1 MSSALDIGYGALAA
15 GYLLILIPLA
25 IMLYL
30 RVSFL
35 SDTLIALVR
44 MTLQLL
50 FVGFYLQFV
59 FNLNLWWLNFI
70 WLLVMV
76 LVANLNILNNSRLR
90 RRTFLA
96 PMFVAMSAGMGIP
109 LLYMIGVILRLP
121 NLFEAQYFIPLAGMI
136 MGNCLRSNIV
146 GMRSFYGTLKE
157 QRPAFLLTLS
167 QGASLWEALLPH
179 VRRSFEDAIAPA
191 VSGMATIGLV
201 ALPGMM
207 TGIIMGGTNPMTAIK
222 YQIAIMIAI
231 FTGQTLSVFLGIVL
245 TLRRSFTPFGVL
257 RSDIFRKES

>member
-1 MSSALDIGYGALAA
+1 MSSALDIGYWALAA

-35 SDTLIALVR
+35 SDTLLALLR

-59 FNLNLWWLNFI
+59 FNLNHWWLNLLWLVVMVTVADFNI
-70 WLLVMV
+70 IKNSRMRRKPFVVPLFLALLV
-76 LVANLNILNNSRLR
+76 S
-90 RRTFLA
+90 
-96 PMFVAMSAGMGIP
+96 MSIP
-109 LLYMIGVILRLP
+109 LLFMVGVILRLP

-136 MGNCLRSNIV
+136 LGNCLRSNIV
-146 GMRSFYGTLKE
+146 ALRSFYSTLKE
-157 QRPAFLLTLS
+157 QRQSFLLTLS
-167 QGASLWEALLPH
+167 QGASLWEALLPY
-179 VRRSFEDAIAPA
+179 VRHSFEDAIAPA

-222 YQIAIMIAI
+222 YQIAIMVAI
-231 FTGQTLSVFLGIVL
+231 FAGQTLSVFLGLVVSIP
-245 TLRRSFTPFGVL
+245 RSFTAYGVL
-257 RSDIFRKES
+257 RSDRFVNR